1 VAIVWDLEKLR
12 TNIEKHGV
20 RFPDAGTVL
29 EDPRS
34 ITISDCESDPDEERL
49 VTLGSNASGRVLV
62 VVYTWRGGDIRLISA
77 RPAEPHE
84 REEYENQ

>member
-1 VAIVWDLEKLR
+1 MAIVWDLDKLKA
-12 TNIEKHGV
+12 NIEKHGI
-20 RFPDAGTVL
+20 RFSDAVPVL

-34 ITISDCESDPDEERL
+34 MTISDYESDPDEERL
-49 VTLGSNASGRVLV
+49 VTLGSDASGRVLV

-84 REEYENQ
+84 RKEYENQ

>member
-1 VAIVWDLEKLR
+1 VAIVWDLEKLKA
-12 TNIEKHGV
+12 NIEKHGV
-20 RFPDAGTVL
+20 RLPDAVTVL

-34 ITISDCESDPDEERL
+34 ITISDYESDPDEERL

-62 VVYTWRGGDIRLISA
+62 VAYTWRGGDIRLISA

-84 REEYENQ
+84 RKEYENQ